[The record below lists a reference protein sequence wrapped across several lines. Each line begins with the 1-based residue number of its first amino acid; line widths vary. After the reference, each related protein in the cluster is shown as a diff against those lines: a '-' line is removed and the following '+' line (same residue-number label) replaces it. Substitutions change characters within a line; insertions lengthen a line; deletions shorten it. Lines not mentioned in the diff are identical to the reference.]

1 MVLSMKRSLK
11 KGGVRRSN
19 KKSRTRSGKQY
30 RGNPSFAAKLAAFIL
45 EGLKDK
51 KIKFSKTGGFS
62 DSQKQV
68 SGVLPYLHMNIN
80 EKNVVNKF
88 KETQKMRVG
97 GLAKICK
104 KKGLERTLSSV
115 DFSCDKQSKN
125 GVISVNKSII
135 DSINNRWSIRH
146 NGRKHLRE
154 IKKYMTWQVKNGVIP
169 PKSVEWAKNM

>member
-1 MVLSMKRSLK
+1 MVFSMKRSFK
-11 KGGVRRSN
+11 RGGSRSN

-30 RGNPSFAAKLAAFIL
+30 RGNPTFAAKLAAFIL

-68 SGVLPYLHMNIN
+68 SGVLPYLHMNIK
-80 EKNVVNKF
+80 EKDVVNKF

-97 GLAKICK
+97 GLSKICK

-115 DFSCDKQSKN
+115 NFNCNTQSKN
-125 GVISVNKSII
+125 GVISINRSIV

-146 NGRKHLRE
+146 NGRKQLRE
-154 IKKYMTWQVKNGVIP
+154 IKKYMTWQVKHGVIP
-169 PKSVEWAKNM
+169 AKSVEWAKGL